1 MKIRPLAL
9 PFIAAIVGALVSSCT
24 SVAPSAATGAAPA
37 PLVPHVILIGVDG
50 LSPLGI
56 QQTET
61 PHLASLVNRGAHT
74 WRARGVMPTSSS
86 PNWAS
91 MIMGAGP
98 EQHGVTSNDWQPDKF
113 EFPPSVKG
121 PRGIFP
127 TIYGAL
133 REQRPTSHIAIF
145 HDWKDYARLTERDMI
160 DLIVHPPND
169 GKTNVGAKL
178 TMAAAVKH
186 LREKKPTLLFVHLD
200 NVDHAGHQP
209 GWFTEPY
216 LAEVRVADQLIGD
229 LLAAL
234 RETGLEDRTVVIVTA
249 DHGGKNKGHGGNTMG
264 ELEIPWI
271 IAGPGIKRGFTI
283 TDPVNTWDTA
293 ATLAKLL
300 GVRPPAA
307 WIARPVE
314 SAFEANAP

>member
-1 MKIRPLAL
+1 MKTRSLPLFAFLSAL
-9 PFIAAIVGALVSSCT
+9 HL
-24 SVAPSAATGAAPA
+24 SVFNSSAAADPAAPA
-37 PLVPHVILIGVDG
+37 PLVPHVVVIGVDG
-50 LSPLGI
+50 LSPRGI
-56 QQTET
+56 LETAT
-61 PHLASLVNRGAHT
+61 PHINSLVQRGAHT
-74 WRARGVMPTSSS
+74 WQARGVMPTSSS

-98 EQHGVTSNDWQPDKF
+98 EQHGVTSNEWQPDKF
-113 EFPPSVKG
+113 DFPPSVKG

-133 REQRPTSHIAIF
+133 REQRPASHIAIF

-160 DLIVHPPND
+160 DVIVHPPND

-200 NVDHAGHQP
+200 NVDHAGHQV

-216 LAEVRVADQLIGD
+216 FEEVRMADRLIGD
-229 LLAAL
+229 MLAAL
-234 RETGLEDRTVVIVTA
+234 REAGLEKNTVVLVTA
-249 DHGGKNKGHGGNTMG
+249 DHGGKDKKHGGNTMG

-293 ATLAKLL
+293 ATLARLL

-307 WIARPVE
+307 WIARPVA
-314 SAFEANAP
+314 SAFDAKMP